1 VRNLSSPHIPPAIAG
16 LSLLISACTA
26 FAGTAPLPGSS
37 PEAVGMS
44 AARLER
50 LSGTMRGYASTGR
63 MAGSVVLVARRGKI
77 AYFEAFG
84 HRDLESRDPM
94 RQDTVFRIASQTK
107 ALVSVAAMILMEEGK
122 LTPSDEVGRYLPEFA
137 KTKVF
142 VPGENGGKG
151 VTVEAKRPITIR
163 DLLTH
168 TSGIGYGDGPAGKLW
183 EAANVGPSFAD
194 FDTARADAVKR
205 LASLPF
211 DHQPGERWRYGYS
224 TDVLGVVVERVSG
237 MLLDEFLR
245 TRICEPLGMR
255 DTRFTLPAS
264 QRDRLATLY
273 STSEK
278 GPVTRAPDTGDG
290 ANQGK
295 FVGGP
300 FKKLS
305 GGGGMLSTAGD
316 YARFLQMLLNGGE
329 LDGVRILSRKSVE
342 LMTTNHLG
350 SLEFEPGAGFGLG
363 FYVVTDNGA
372 RGSHGT
378 DGEYGWGG
386 AFHTTYW
393 VDPREQLIVVY
404 MTQLMPAKLDDHEK
418 LRALVYQSIID

>member
-1 VRNLSSPHIPPAIAG
+1 MGLASLIA
-16 LSLLISACTA
+16 ACTA
-26 FAGTAPLPGSS
+26 FAGATPLPGSS

-44 AARLER
+44 ATRLER
-50 LSGTMRGYASTGR
+50 LSETMRGYASEGR

-84 HRDLESRDPM
+84 HRDLEARDPM

-122 LTPSDEVGRYLPEFA
+122 LALSDEVGRHIPEFA
-137 KTKVF
+137 ETTVF
-142 VPGENGGKG
+142 IPGDAGAGR
-151 VTVEAKRPITIR
+151 TVEAARPITLR

-168 TSGIGYGDGPAGKLW
+168 TSGIGYGDGPAAGLW
-183 EAANVGPSFAD
+183 EAAKIGPLFAD

-237 MLLDEFLR
+237 MRLDEFLR

-255 DTRFTLPAS
+255 DTRFSLPAA
-264 QRDRLATLY
+264 QRGRLATVY
-273 STSEK
+273 STAEQ

-290 ANQGK
+290 ANQGR

-305 GGGGMLSTAGD
+305 GGGGLLSTAGD

-329 LDGVRILSRKSVE
+329 LDGVRLLSRKSVE
-342 LMTTNHLG
+342 LMTTDHLAG
-350 SLEFEPGAGFGLG
+350 LDYEPGTGFGLG
-363 FYVVTDNGA
+363 FYVVLDNGA
-372 RGSHGT
+372 RGIPGT
-378 DGEYGWGG
+378 NGEYGWGG
-386 AFHTTYW
+386 AFHTAYW
-393 VDPREQLIVVY
+393 VDPREQLVVVY
-404 MTQLMPAKLDDHEK
+404 MTQLMPAALDDHEK
-418 LRALVYQSIID
+418 LRALVYSSIMD